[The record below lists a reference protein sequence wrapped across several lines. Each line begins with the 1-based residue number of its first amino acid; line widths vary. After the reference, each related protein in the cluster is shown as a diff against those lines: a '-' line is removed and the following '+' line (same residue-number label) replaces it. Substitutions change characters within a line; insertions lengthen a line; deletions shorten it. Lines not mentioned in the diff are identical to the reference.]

1 MTTRSGVRYCRTERA
16 IMGDE
21 EPTIAQLMKSLIDDR
36 KLREQ
41 ELAEE
46 RSQWKREQEL
56 KEECRR
62 YEEALAQRDADMK
75 LQMELLR
82 GLVEGIK
89 TRGDIP
95 THTMVLSNP
104 IATFYKKIYK
114 MFNLTLNS

>member
-1 MTTRSGVRYCRTERA
+1 MITRSGVSYCRTEET
-16 IMGDE
+16 IMGE

-46 RSQWKREQEL
+46 RSKREQEL
-56 KEECRR
+56 KEERRR
-62 YEEALAQRDADMK
+62 YEEALAQRNADMK

-89 TRGDIP
+89 TRGDTP
-95 THTMVLSNP
+95 TVIHDRDHEIKVT
-104 IATFYKKIYK
+104 K
-114 MFNLTLNS
+114 LTDADDIEA